1 MMKYRPTMLTAA
13 LVVTLLTQ
21 SACSTHGEL
30 LYLTPAGEQKTAC
43 ATEYS
48 GAPAVDRYA
57 VEYVLAS
64 CAREAA
70 ARGYQVVDPTLLQL
84 DLAVAAPPA
93 GQRWSFE
100 LATLQH
106 RRGLLSDKEYGYL
119 IGWLD
124 LKHDVKGQPAAN
136 RSDFAQHD
144 DNALPADGK

>member
-1 MMKYRPTMLTAA
+1 MHHRQAAGKNNMMQLRRTVLAVA
-13 LVVTLLTQ
+13 LGFTLLTQ
-21 SACSTHGEL
+21 SACSTRGQL

-70 ARGYQVVDPTLLQL
+70 ARGYRVQDPRLLQL

-106 RRGLLSDKEYGYL
+106 RRGQLSDKEYGYL
-119 IGWLD
+119 IGWID
-124 LKHDVKGQPAAN
+124 LEHDVKGQP
-136 RSDFAQHD
+136 
-144 DNALPADGK
+144 PAPGQ